1 MADRVKRR
9 KSWKNKNLN
18 ILRKE
23 KSFLD
28 VIKIIFHNFLK
39 AIIWEKKNKKKKKQ
53 GTQVL
58 SKLIFCIINNE
69 VEIYKEVN

>member
-39 AIIWEKKNKKKKKQ
+39 AIIWEKKQKEKKTGYTSFK
-53 GTQVL
+53 
-58 SKLIFCIINNE
+58 
-69 VEIYKEVN
+69 

>member
-39 AIIWEKKNKKKKKQ
+39 AIIWEKKTKRKKKQ